1 MYEEAKAL
9 VAEHLRLEVEIAE
22 IDLELYKI
30 KMGEI
35 KWVIKLNQTS
45 TTAI

>member
-9 VAEHLRLEVEIAE
+9 VAKHLGLEVEIAE

-30 KMGEI
+30 KIGE
-35 KWVIKLNQTS
+35 K
-45 TTAI
+45 